1 MSFLKF
7 LKKKE
12 VIFDVKPSREVD
24 GAEVWIVSW
33 DKRNGNYCSDTK
45 RAAKAFLSLD
55 DANDFADSLKSAQEL
70 LQNTND
76 IRISI
81 EKQS

>member
-33 DKRNGNYCSDTK
+33 DKRSGEYSSDTK

-55 DANDFADSLKSAQEL
+55 DANDFAESLKSAQKL

-76 IRISI
+76 IRIRI

>member
-24 GAEVWIVSW
+24 GAEVWIVTW
-33 DKRNGNYCSDTK
+33 DKRSGEYSSDTK

-55 DANDFADSLKSAQEL
+55 DANDFADSLKSAQKL

-76 IRISI
+76 IRIRI

>member
-12 VIFDVKPSREVD
+12 VIFDVKPSSEVD

-33 DKRNGNYCSDTK
+33 DKRNGNYSSDTK

-55 DANDFADSLKSAQEL
+55 DANDFADSLKSAQKL

>member
-33 DKRNGNYCSDTK
+33 DKRSGDYYSETK

-55 DANDFADSLKSAQEL
+55 NANDFAESLKSAQKL
-70 LQNTND
+70 LQNTNN
-76 IRISI
+76 IRLRI
-81 EKQS
+81 EKQP